1 MSDGQGGMAGRRAI
15 VTGAGSGIGRATT
28 LLLARRGARVLAND
42 LDPEGVDETAALAR
56 AEGVPGE
63 VRARAGDAAEA
74 TVVRELVAACT
85 SAWGGVEFAF
95 ANAGVVQSLASV
107 LDLEAEDWTS
117 LLRVNLVGSFLL
129 VKHAGRWMADHGG
142 GSIAC
147 TASVAALRAGAGP
160 AHYAA
165 SKAGLVSLVQSAASQ
180 LGGRGVR
187 VNAICPGLIETGMTR
202 PVFELARAK
211 GTAARLG
218 QLNPL
223 RRAGRPEEIAELALF
238 LASDASSYV
247 NGQAI
252 VADGGLSASLPFV
265 PGKVW

>member
-1 MSDGQGGMAGRRAI
+1 MTEAPARLAGCCAV
-15 VTGAGSGIGRATT
+15 VTGAASGIGRATV
-28 LLLARRGARVLAND
+28 LALAGNGARVVAND
-42 LDPEGVDETAALAR
+42 QDAEGLAETAELAAGAR
-56 AEGVPGE
+56 AA
-63 VRARAGDAAEA
+63 VRVVAGDAADEA
-74 TVVRELVAACT
+74 LVRELVAT
-85 SAWGGVEFAF
+85 SVAAHGGLGFAF
-95 ANAGVVQSLASV
+95 ANAGIVQSLASV
-107 LDLEAEDWTS
+107 LDLEAGDWDA
-117 LLRVNLVGSFLL
+117 LLRVNLVGTFLL
-129 VKHAGRWMADHGG
+129 VKHAARHMVEHGG

-165 SKAGLVSLVQSAASQ
+165 SKAAIVSLVQSAASQ

-211 GTAARLG
+211 GTEARLG

-223 RRAGRPEEIAELALF
+223 RRAGRAEEVAEVALF
-238 LASDASSYV
+238 LAGEASSYV

-252 VADGGLSASLPFV
+252 VVDGGLSASLPFV
-265 PGKVW
+265 PGRLW